1 MEKKL
6 LFRSS
11 KDLWEFHS
19 RNIDVSTMSDA
30 DKKLVKYWILAFIHE
45 RDVKLRYELGIW
57 ILIILDVI
65 NLILSH

>member
-1 MEKKL
+1 MNKKL

-11 KDLWEFHS
+11 KDLWQFHS

-45 RDVKLRYELGIW
+45 RDVRLRYELGIC

-65 NLILSH
+65 SWILNR

>member
-1 MEKKL
+1 MNRKL

-11 KDLWEFHS
+11 KDLWQFHS
-19 RNIDVSTMSDA
+19 RDIDVSTMSDA

-45 RDVKLRYELGIW
+45 RDVRLRYELGIC

-65 NLILSH
+65 NWVLSL